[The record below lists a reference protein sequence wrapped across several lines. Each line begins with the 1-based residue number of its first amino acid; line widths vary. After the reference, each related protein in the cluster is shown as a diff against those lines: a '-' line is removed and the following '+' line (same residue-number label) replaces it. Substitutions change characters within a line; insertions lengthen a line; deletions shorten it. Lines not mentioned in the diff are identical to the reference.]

1 MGSYF
6 TGICSRNRPYLRD
19 LEVDRLSIKSLEV
32 SPSSPPS
39 PHPPKFLHA
48 SDWLMSVHALANQNA
63 GASRRHAGKTNNW
76 HHQLLQLKF
85 SKCFHPSPPHP
96 RATRE
101 ARSFDEHLR
110 KEMSPRSELSFASH
124 SSPDLED
131 DVAFAAQMCK
141 VKDVVR
147 KARPAPPRRR
157 AERPLPAV
165 KASADSV
172 VSLPLYVAEED
183 RRRFLQQARKA
194 AEKYGVKLVRPH
206 AGNLVAPFLVQGQR
220 EAARAFIQ
228 HTEDCVRGRSDETAS
243 PDIAPEHYGK
253 AIGKGGAR
261 LKYIT
266 EKYGVRVSVPKDR
279 ESPIAVSGQSE
290 SVRGAVREMEELVRQ
305 DLLKRRVALPVKVL
319 PEDIG
324 VVIGK
329 GGCHAAQIQEEF
341 GVRLRTQ
348 SHEHPQSPLVVEG
361 PLDAAERA
369 VASIQLRVAERRRL
383 NEAYAEERRRR
394 EELRG
399 TIPVRVEP
407 GRVGMAIGKG
417 AFRVRHV
424 AQRHRVRIQLPERNK
439 PDGQILVT
447 GLKDDARAAVA
458 ELELMAKLKLR
469 PEHVLVPLRVKSEEH
484 ILVLGPE
491 GCRAAWL
498 GREFGVRVVRPSA
511 DGPLM
516 LEGGVEAVA
525 RAEAHVE
532 GVIAQRRLA
541 TRPSPLPLPTL
552 PVSLATGGRA
562 SLPVVQY
569 WWLYA
574 LANPR
579 AASCVPNPAILT

>member
-1 MGSYF
+1 MAA
-6 TGICSRNRPYLRD
+6 CEL
-19 LEVDRLSIKSLEV
+19 
-32 SPSSPPS
+32 
-39 PHPPKFLHA
+39 
-48 SDWLMSVHALANQNA
+48 
-63 GASRRHAGKTNNW
+63 
-76 HHQLLQLKF
+76 
-85 SKCFHPSPPHP
+85 
-96 RATRE
+96 
-101 ARSFDEHLR
+101 RSFDEHLR
-110 KEMSPRSELSFASH
+110 KEMSPRTSP
-124 SSPDLED
+124 SSPDMED

-141 VKDVVR
+141 VKAIVK
-147 KARPAPPRRR
+147 KARPAPPKRR
-157 AERPLPAV
+157 AERPLPSAQP
-165 KASADSV
+165 SADSV
-172 VSLPLYVAEED
+172 VSLPLYVAEKD

-194 AEKYGVKLVRPH
+194 ADKYGVKVVRPH
-206 AGNLVAPFLVQGQR
+206 AGNLVAPFLVQGKR
-220 EAARAFIQ
+220 EAARAFI
-228 HTEDCVRGRSDETAS
+228 ERMEVRGQTRSSDETAS
-243 PDIAPEHYGK
+243 PDIAPEHYGQ

-261 LKYIT
+261 LKYIS

-348 SHEHPQSPLVVEG
+348 SHEHPQSPLIVEG

-369 VASIQLRVAERRRL
+369 VASIQLHVAERRRL
-383 NEAYAEERRRR
+383 NEAYAEEQRRR

-399 TIPVRVEP
+399 TIPVCVEP

-469 PEHVLVPLRVKSEEH
+469 PEHVLVPLRIKSEEH

-541 TRPSPLPLPTL
+541 TAR
-552 PVSLATGGRA
+552 RF
-562 SLPVVQY
+562 
-569 WWLYA
+569 
-574 LANPR
+574 
-579 AASCVPNPAILT
+579 

>member
-1 MGSYF
+1 MAA
-6 TGICSRNRPYLRD
+6 CEL
-19 LEVDRLSIKSLEV
+19 
-32 SPSSPPS
+32 
-39 PHPPKFLHA
+39 
-48 SDWLMSVHALANQNA
+48 
-63 GASRRHAGKTNNW
+63 
-76 HHQLLQLKF
+76 
-85 SKCFHPSPPHP
+85 
-96 RATRE
+96 
-101 ARSFDEHLR
+101 RSFYEHLR
-110 KEMSPRSELSFASH
+110 KEMRPRSERSFASAA
-124 SSPDLED
+124 SPDLED

-141 VKDVVR
+141 VKDVVQ
-147 KARPAPPRRR
+147 KARPAPPKRR

-165 KASADSV
+165 QASADAV

-206 AGNLVAPFLVQGQR
+206 AGNLVAPFLVQGKR

-228 HTEDCVRGRSDETAS
+228 RMEDCVRGQTRSSDDTAS

-261 LKYIT
+261 LKYIS

-290 SVRGAVREMEELVRQ
+290 SVRGAIKEMEELVQQ
-305 DLLKRRVALPVKVL
+305 DLLKRRVALP
-319 PEDIG
+319 
-324 VVIGK
+324 
-329 GGCHAAQIQEEF
+329 EEF
-341 GVRLRTQ
+341 GVTLRTH
-348 SHEHPQSPLVVEG
+348 SREHPQSPLVVEG
-361 PLDAAERA
+361 PLAAAEKA
-369 VASIQLRVAERRRL
+369 VASIQLHVSERRRL

-399 TIPVRVEP
+399 TIPVCVEP

-447 GLKDDARAAVA
+447 GLKEDARAAVA

-469 PEHVLVPLRVKSEEH
+469 PEHVLVPLRIKREEH

-498 GREFGVRVVRPSA
+498 AREFGVRVRPSA

-532 GVIAQRRLA
+532 GLLAQRRLA
-541 TRPSPLPLPTL
+541 TAR
-552 PVSLATGGRA
+552 RF
-562 SLPVVQY
+562 
-569 WWLYA
+569 
-574 LANPR
+574 
-579 AASCVPNPAILT
+579 